1 MYPVHALDSHTVEL
15 STNPV
20 DDYQRTWLAV
30 RGDRGRDLGADFH
43 VTRAKYR
50 TCAVQRFHDVLQRE
64 APGPPAGAAAAETP
78 AGGLPPKRSSLDCSE
93 YLFPDVLV
101 LAQAQA
107 QSDGARAAA
116 SAPQS
121 PSSGE
126 GASNVLAPP
135 AQALASS
142 EDLNSLTKNQQFRL
156 RKIQYSDQRVFRAIN
171 PNNCVLWDH
180 QTGYVFFTG
189 IWRLYQDVM
198 HALVSLGRPD
208 PRPEVGQAPQP
219 IDRKAHC
226 QLELDYAVSKS
237 LYERAVDADSPEH
250 FSRRNVPP
258 KRAYRHSVSAPSTSA
273 GGASNAT
280 SVGNT
285 TASAL
290 HYSDIHWYALD
301 NELRES
307 LCSIYRSA
315 HHVQDDFEFHDLLK
329 RIRGGYIKIQGTWL
343 PFEVARALCMRFC
356 YPIRYMLVPIFGPS
370 FPNECADW
378 YARHVA
384 LYPPKVR
391 NSVATQPQPRPMASA
406 VSPRSS
412 SMAIPSLS
420 KKPRRG
426 STTTSSLA
434 TFKRAKVDVE
444 LLDASQNLLEL
455 SRKLNS
461 RGQRVGF
468 SPFPQVQVPPFRTRA
483 SSWAPDTSNQNL
495 AFRGQMLPPIS
506 SLLETLEP
514 PVYRHF
520 PPGHAV
526 LSSDPLLSPR
536 SADTHYSSPPLS
548 PGFNQGFQKN
558 QVMGAVPNQDPHFVA
573 VPSNSYLAEPRL
585 SFSPSTNTPA
595 PPIPLN
601 SVAHFYNSNGHKY
614 SYPDGMQV
622 MFHPQNPPPAT
633 PQQPTRRAHM
643 SNYQVGV

>member
-1 MYPVHALDSHTVEL
+1 MYPVHALDSRTVEL

-30 RGDRGRDLGADFH
+30 RSDPSCDLGADFH

-50 TCAVQRFHDVLQRE
+50 TCAVQRFHDVLQRDAAGAAPAE
-64 APGPPAGAAAAETP
+64 APAGA
-78 AGGLPPKRSSLDCSE
+78 LPPKRSSLDCSE

-107 QSDGARAAA
+107 QSDGSRAAA

-121 PSSGE
+121 PSSG
-126 GASNVLAPP
+126 GNTSNVLAPP
-135 AQALASS
+135 AQPLTSP

-208 PRPEVGQAPQP
+208 PRPEVGQVPQP

-237 LYERAVDADSPEH
+237 LYERAVDSDSPEH

-258 KRAYRHSVSAPSTSA
+258 KRAYRHSISAPSTSA
-273 GGASNAT
+273 AGAPGAAST
-280 SVGNT
+280 GNS
-285 TASAL
+285 TALAL

-301 NELRES
+301 TELRES
-307 LCSIYRSA
+307 LCHIYRSV
-315 HHVQDDFEFHDLLK
+315 HHVQEDFEFHDLLK

-356 YPIRYMLVPIFGPS
+356 YPIRYMLVPIFGPG
-370 FPNECADW
+370 FPAECADW

-391 NSVATQPQPRPMASA
+391 NSSVPQPQSHAMANA

-412 SMAIPSLS
+412 SMAAPSHS

-426 STTTSSLA
+426 STTTSSMT

-455 SRKLNS
+455 SRKLNT
-461 RGQRVGF
+461 RDQRVGF
-468 SPFPQVQVPPFRTRA
+468 SPFPQVQVPRFRARA
-483 SSWAPDTSNQNL
+483 SSWAPDSSSQSY

-514 PVYRHF
+514 PVNHHF
-520 PPGHAV
+520 PPRSAA
-526 LSSDPLLSPR
+526 LNSDPLLSPR

-548 PGFNQGFQKN
+548 PRFNMGFQQN
-558 QVMGAVPNQDPHFVA
+558 QVISAVPNQDPHFVA
-573 VPSNSYLAEPRL
+573 VPSNSYLAESRL
-585 SFSPSTNTPA
+585 SFSPSTNARA

-622 MFHPQNPPPAT
+622 MFHPQNPPPAAT
-633 PQQPTRRAHM
+633 QQPTRRPHIG
-643 SNYQVGV
+643 NYQVDV